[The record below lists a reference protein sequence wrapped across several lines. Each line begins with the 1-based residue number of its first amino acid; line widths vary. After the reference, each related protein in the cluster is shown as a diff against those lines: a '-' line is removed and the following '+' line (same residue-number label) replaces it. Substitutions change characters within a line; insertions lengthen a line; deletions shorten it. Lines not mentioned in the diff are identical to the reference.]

1 MKPVRKHTSQRL
13 HRMCQCSQ
21 YTLLLQPLP
30 KVLLRLFASLIIS
43 ALLSLVGCYAGRNIL
58 FSPQLKNATPSG
70 NAPLEAKKTAMYL
83 RFGLSTLIRIEYPVI
98 VRSVQRRI
106 KSPRFRCTSESRAI
120 KSENPHAKT

>member
-1 MKPVRKHTSQRL
+1 MKLIRKHTSQRL

-30 KVLLRLFASLIIS
+30 KALLRLFPIPIIS
-43 ALLSLVGCYAGRNIL
+43 ALLSSVGCHAGRNIL
-58 FSPQLKNATPSG
+58 FNPQLKNATPSG

-98 VRSVQRRI
+98 VRIVQRRI
-106 KSPRFRCTSESRAI
+106 NSPRFLWTSESRAI
-120 KSENPHAKT
+120 ASEKPHAKT